1 MLICIGKFT
10 NWGEQSEE
18 AGKNGIQSFIDSV
31 INLIKE
37 LPSKILEWLLSAA
50 QQVVSWGADMI
61 SKVSELLK
69 KMASISRGESIIET
83 PEEFAFAAG
92 QLVSYLIDRSV
103 ASNKTYSMLEPY
115 LQKTKSGHLQ
125 DAIANTVSIYKHDIS
140 TYKGAFQQLASNVLT
155 CDENLDMK
163 PLLKYFLAGCFSKCV
178 IYIKNDND

>member
-1 MLICIGKFT
+1 MNIWFSLCEMF
-10 NWGEQSEE
+10 NNS
-18 AGKNGIQSFIDSV
+18 NN
-31 INLIKE
+31 IN
-37 LPSKILEWLLSAA
+37 SK
-50 QQVVSWGADMI
+50 VMI

-69 KMASISRGESIIET
+69 KMVSVSRGESIIET